1 MRGSRWLSSTTLHA
15 RLLRR
20 TRPQTNGFTGFYLL
34 TDTIC
39 AIATPPGVGGL
50 GVVRVSGPDVR
61 VIAENLFGEV
71 PPPRH
76 ARLADFVD
84 DSGEIIDSGI
94 VLFFQGPRSFTGED
108 VLELQ
113 GHGGPYI
120 LQRVLERLIQLGA
133 RAARPGEFSERAF
146 LNDKLDL
153 VQAEAIADLIDSGT
167 QAAARAAQRSLQGV
181 FSERVN
187 SLRNT
192 LMELRVFV
200 EAAIDF
206 PDEEIDF
213 LAESDVLQRLDK
225 VREQLNGLLREA
237 RQGRLLRD
245 GIVLAIIGRPNAG
258 KSSLLNALSG
268 QERAIVTEIPGT
280 TRDVLRE
287 QIEIDGILIHLADTA
302 GIRDTN
308 DRIEV
313 EGVKRAREAL
323 ESADIVL
330 LVEDMIA
337 GTSEQQSLVAEL
349 PPHVR
354 YIRVGNKIDLLGAAE
369 QNRAFPSA
377 APPDV
382 TISAKTGQGIDALK
396 TRILEELGAADQAEG
411 SFSARR
417 RHIEALKRAGLHLE
431 TGHTRMEESLSGELL
446 AEELRLAQNALG
458 EITGAVLPEELLGEI
473 FSGFCIGK

>member
-1 MRGSRWLSSTTLHA
+1 MRACHWRSSTTLHA
-15 RLLRR
+15 RSP
-20 TRPQTNGFTGFYLL
+20 RPINLDL
-34 TDTIC
+34 ETDTIC
-39 AIATPPGVGGL
+39 AIATPPGAGGL
-50 GVVRVSGPDVR
+50 GIVRLSGPGVR
-61 VIAENLFGEV
+61 KIAEILFGTL
-71 PPPRH
+71 PKPRY
-76 ARLADFVD
+76 ARLADFID
-84 DSGEIIDSGI
+84 KSGETIDSGI
-94 VLFFQGPRSFTGED
+94 VLFFQGPHSFTGED

-120 LQRVLERLIQLGA
+120 LQRVLERVMQLGA

-146 LNDKLDL
+146 LNDKMDL

-167 QAAARAAQRSLQGV
+167 DAAARAAQRSLQGV

-187 SLRNT
+187 HLRT
-192 LMELRVFV
+192 GLMQLRVFV

-213 LAESDVLQRLDK
+213 LAESDVLQRLDR
-225 VREQLNGLLREA
+225 VREELTGLLHEA

-268 QERAIVTEIPGT
+268 QESAIVTEIPGT

-287 QIEIDGILIHLADTA
+287 QIEIDGIPVHLADTA
-302 GIRDTN
+302 GIRETT

-313 EGVKRAREAL
+313 EGVRRARAVL

-330 LVEDMIA
+330 LVEDA
-337 GTSEQQSLVAEL
+337 SVVPDGKQDLAAEL
-349 PPHVR
+349 PAHVR
-354 YIRVGNKIDLLGAAE
+354 YIRIGNKTDLLDAADRSRVT
-369 QNRAFPSA
+369 RAA
-377 APPDV
+377 AGPDV
-382 TISAKTGQGIDALK
+382 WISAKTGWGIDDLK
-396 TRILEELGAADQAEG
+396 TRILEDLGAADQAEG

-417 RHIEALKRAGLHLE
+417 RHIEALKRAGRNLE
-431 TGHTRMEESLSGELL
+431 AGNARMEENMSGELL

-458 EITGAVLPEELLGEI
+458 EITGEVLPDELLGEI
-473 FSGFCIGK
+473 FASFCIGK